1 MPVTDLREYLQLPQA
16 APQNPGFQRTRQ
28 LAGMPTEPF
37 QSALAFER
45 AAPGIRANQG
55 MAYLQEIQNHQNE
68 IAQQAQNIRIQQEAQ
83 LAAEQATQG
92 LAGANPQS
100 TGWLPQR
107 QQILQQNPNAMLDPR
122 FQNALRIY
130 DQGYS
135 QFDHQRQ
142 LQQRQ
147 IDAENKQLQGLMLR
161 GMEYGGDEEKL
172 TKFAQ
177 TRDLGGMAQV
187 VGEARRANLG
197 KSKTGKDKIDY
208 RTKGLFDKY
217 ASALAGGNP
226 EEAKAIS
233 DYAREQG
240 LHWENPVAQDASGS
254 AVMAPPANQSV
265 VPGMGGAT
273 ATQPEIP
280 PQHYIDEV
288 KGVSLDNPRSAQLLS
303 EYASSPSL
311 PLEARREAVK
321 KLGEAAASPPPFKG
335 MDAAQEREAKRALI
349 DAHTMAKANLEGDEI
364 SQKYVAP
371 AWTRAKSEMEQLV
384 DQFAQKNGFSAESV
398 YRSIAGRKRI
408 PVVNAQ
414 GAEVDEAPGALILG
428 DTYASENPH
437 LKQVADQ
444 IAKMHNRQSPIFA
457 RIHRFLGGENIIN
470 GDVLFELAKE
480 KVGVPAAQ
488 SVALPAANPA
498 LETAL
503 QKYAPK

>member
-55 MAYLQEIQNHQNE
+55 LAYLQEIQNHQNE

-177 TRDLGGMAQV
+177 ARDLGGMAQV

-254 AVMAPPANQSV
+254 AVMAPPAPIS
-265 VPGMGGAT
+265 
-273 ATQPEIP
+273 PEVQAVQNVALSKIP
-280 PQHYIDEV
+280 YAQQEQYV
-288 KGVSLDNPRSAQLLS
+288 KDLEAKAGEQAAVNKAWNDAQLELQS
-303 EYASSPSL
+303 KLEKVIGTGNIGNTNYSKLRAFAQAVVNEDRVPL
-311 PLEARREAVK
+311 PYE
-321 KLGEAAASPPPFKG
+321 
-335 MDAAQEREAKRALI
+335 
-349 DAHTMAKANLEGDEI
+349 EGDEI
-364 SQKYVAP
+364 RAAPLVWKKALKDMGFDITKALPKAFTEPGNKRKTGPFGSQDVPYEQLFKKWAENYLKTAP
-371 AWTRAKSEMEQLV
+371 VTTAPQVPAISNDEAAKS
-384 DQFAQKNGFSAESV
+384 
-398 YRSIAGRKRI
+398 
-408 PVVNAQ
+408 
-414 GAEVDEAPGALILG
+414 
-428 DTYASENPH
+428 
-437 LKQVADQ
+437 
-444 IAKMHNRQSPIFA
+444 
-457 RIHRFLGGENIIN
+457 
-470 GDVLFELAKE
+470 
-480 KVGVPAAQ
+480 
-488 SVALPAANPA
+488 AN
-498 LETAL
+498 LL
-503 QKYAPK
+503 NKYTPSTKG

>member
-55 MAYLQEIQNHQNE
+55 LAYLQEIQNHQNE

-177 TRDLGGMAQV
+177 ARDLGGMAQV

-254 AVMAPPANQSV
+254 AVMAPPAPIS
-265 VPGMGGAT
+265 
-273 ATQPEIP
+273 PEVQAVQNVALSKIP
-280 PQHYIDEV
+280 YAQQEQYV
-288 KGVSLDNPRSAQLLS
+288 KELEAKAGEQAAVNKAWNDAQLELES
-303 EYASSPSL
+303 KLEKVIGTGNIGNTNYSKLRAFAQAVANDERVPL
-311 PLEARREAVK
+311 PYNEGDGVRATPFAWKKALNDMGVDITK
-321 KLGEAAASPPPFKG
+321 KLPAAFTEPGDKRKMGPFG
-335 MDAAQEREAKRALI
+335 
-349 DAHTMAKANLEGDEI
+349 
-364 SQKYVAP
+364 SQDVPY
-371 AWTRAKSEMEQLV
+371 EQL
-384 DQFAQKNGFSAESV
+384 FKSWAENYLKTSPV
-398 YRSIAGRKRI
+398 TIAS
-408 PVVNAQ
+408 Q
-414 GAEVDEAPGALILG
+414 AP
-428 DTYASENPH
+428 
-437 LKQVADQ
+437 
-444 IAKMHNRQSPIFA
+444 
-457 RIHRFLGGENIIN
+457 
-470 GDVLFELAKE
+470 
-480 KVGVPAAQ
+480 
-488 SVALPAANPA
+488 ALPAKKASVLDSLLDSSMKP
-498 LETAL
+498 T
-503 QKYAPK
+503 Q